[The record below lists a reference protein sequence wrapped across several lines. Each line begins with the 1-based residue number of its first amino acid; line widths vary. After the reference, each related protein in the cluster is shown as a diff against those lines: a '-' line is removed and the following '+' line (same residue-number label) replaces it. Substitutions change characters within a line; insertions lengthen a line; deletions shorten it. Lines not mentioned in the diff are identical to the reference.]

1 MPTPP
6 ARPTLHPVDVT
17 EAVRQL
23 IAGEVS
29 VEHLIVV
36 DSRFRVPVRN
46 GEAIRDVPTN
56 VPAVNAA

>member
-1 MPTPP
+1 
-6 ARPTLHPVDVT
+6 VT

-36 DSRFRVPVRN
+36 DPRFRVPIRN
-46 GEAIRDVPTN
+46 GGATRDVPTN